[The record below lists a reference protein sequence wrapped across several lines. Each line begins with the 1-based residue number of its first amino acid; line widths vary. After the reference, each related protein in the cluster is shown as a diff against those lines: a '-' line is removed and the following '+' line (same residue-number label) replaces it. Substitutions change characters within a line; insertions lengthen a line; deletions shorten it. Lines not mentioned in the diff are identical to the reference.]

1 MEKITKGFSKIKD
14 SEEKLRKEVKERTV
28 GYILA
33 AFSFVA
39 GLAWNEAIKSFI
51 DQFFPNSDNSIF
63 IKFIYAFIITMF
75 IVLISVY
82 LLRNNQDKKTEK

>member
-1 MEKITKGFSKIKD
+1 MEKIKRGLSKIK
-14 SEEKLRKEVKERTV
+14 EGQVKLRKEIQEKTM

-51 DQFFPNSDNSIF
+51 DQFFPNKENSILV
-63 IKFIYAFIITMF
+63 KFTYAFVVTIT
-75 IVLISVY
+75 IVLVTIY
-82 LLRNNQDKKTEK
+82 LVRFTQDKEKQN